1 MNRLRIFSKYWL
13 PVILWAGVI
22 FYFSS
27 IPHLQIEE
35 LGIWDTI
42 FRKIA
47 HATEYGVLAFLAL
60 RLGLR
65 QEKRKVFV
73 LVIVIVF
80 CALYAWSDEYHQS
93 FVEGRTF
100 AIWDIVIDSLGAIV
114 FGLLYYRTSP
124 KIPKP
129 SINH

>member
-1 MNRLRIFSKYWL
+1 MNKLKIFSLYWL

-27 IPHLQIEE
+27 IPHLQIEK

-80 CALYAWSDEYHQS
+80 CALYAWSDEWHQS
-93 FVEGRTF
+93 LVAGRTF
-100 AIWDIVIDSLGAIV
+100 SVWDITIDSLGAIV

-124 KIPKP
+124 KTPKS

>member
-1 MNRLRIFSKYWL
+1 MNKFKIFYKYWL

-27 IPHLQIEE
+27 IPHLQIEA
-35 LGIWDTI
+35 LGVWDI
-42 FRKIA
+42 ILRKIA

-65 QEKRKVFV
+65 ENKKGTVT
-73 LVIVIVF
+73 LVTVIIF
-80 CALYAWSDEYHQS
+80 CALYAWSDEWHQS

-100 AIWDIVIDSLGAIV
+100 AVWDIAIDSLGASV
-114 FGLLYYRTSP
+114 FALLYYRNKKQP
-124 KIPKP
+124 K
-129 SINH
+129 